1 MRNADGGPF
10 AVYSTWQYT
19 PIGNDPTCERGLATH
34 GPVGRAAASTSR
46 PLSGVDRQT
55 YPLQEQKAV
64 PKRRANCRAA
74 LRA

>member
-1 MRNADGGPF
+1 MARRTRVGLDKTVARGLP
-10 AVYSTWQYT
+10 
-19 PIGNDPTCERGLATH
+19 ERGLATR